1 MLIALAFAFGTL
13 AVVVPAASA
22 DIVLTQCSGTCGY
35 WEVADSGPSRM
46 KGAVC
51 IYANSGSAPLDE
63 ITVRPPL
70 MHGNYSNKTKVGWRF
85 KIQREAPSGATFNT
99 IFTSAY
105 QTAKADDQIPAY
117 AGHGFSRGAWIASST
132 PTGFYRVW
140 IEMQWWHN
148 GAVEGFARDQ
158 YQWYKAIRSGHPS
171 YVDESYCLDSY

>member
-13 AVVVPAASA
+13 GVVVPAASA

-35 WEVADSGPSRM
+35 WEVADSGPSGM